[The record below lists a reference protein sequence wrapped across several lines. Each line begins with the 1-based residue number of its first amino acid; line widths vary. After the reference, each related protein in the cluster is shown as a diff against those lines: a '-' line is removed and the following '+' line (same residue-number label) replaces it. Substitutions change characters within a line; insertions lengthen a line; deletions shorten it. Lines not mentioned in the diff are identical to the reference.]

1 MQNSGLTICVPQQK
15 LSFIGPDYISPVFSW
30 PLLVS
35 LCPLQPHIC
44 LCGRQEG
51 SPARP
56 SAAEHNFH
64 FEMLFCSPKL
74 ASTFCQL
81 QLVIKGQHKIKK
93 NKKEV
98 KPMPANPGRLVV
110 SEKLKPSG
118 TTSTVSDNSFPL
130 VLVFGIINQL
140 VCAHLYRNPIHLL
153 KHCSRHSFDCLKGNK
168 YAALVE

>member
-15 LSFIGPDYISPVFSW
+15 LSFIGPDYIFPVFSW

-44 LCGRQEG
+44 LCGQQEG

-64 FEMLFCSPKL
+64 FEILFCSPKL

-81 QLVIKGQHKIKK
+81 QLVIKGQHLTKK
-93 NKKEV
+93 KKKKKKEV

-130 VLVFGIINQL
+130 VLVFGIIMCTPVQKSNT
-140 VCAHLYRNPIHLL
+140 
-153 KHCSRHSFDCLKGNK
+153 FTE
-168 YAALVE
+168 AL